1 MSGLHDIINKIKLS
15 KKKGELKNYLD
26 SKFSLLAQEFSYD
39 KDTNKSLLDILN
51 TYANLSFLDN
61 LNREI
66 LGGEYEIMGSLM
78 KELYQDMYDK
88 LDEKLNKLNSFQ
100 LAGTI
105 TERVLA
111 LHPSTITMGILE
123 GTEQYIKEEINSIT
137 HNPTKQGGKYQ
148 TGSRLSDKIKEIYI
162 KVHKAKQ
169 VISMVNPSM
178 TRFLSEDDISGMS
191 HFLNETRSTLIPNH
205 REYVEI
211 DDFDM
216 RGFYTF
222 LSFWAAHKLD
232 RVSAEQIESRQDRT
246 PIELQDRT
254 TAESQPNERPDKKPL
269 FYLSYIKTI
278 ELPPKEEVAKL
289 KNILNQS
296 SKEAYSPVSREV
308 YSLFNYSSYILDRI
322 TGK

>member
-1 MSGLHDIINKIKLS
+1 
-15 KKKGELKNYLD
+15 
-26 SKFSLLAQEFSYD
+26 
-39 KDTNKSLLDILN
+39 
-51 TYANLSFLDN
+51 
-61 LNREI
+61 
-66 LGGEYEIMGSLM
+66 
-78 KELYQDMYDK
+78 
-88 LDEKLNKLNSFQ
+88 
-100 LAGTI
+100 
-105 TERVLA
+105 
-111 LHPSTITMGILE
+111 
-123 GTEQYIKEEINSIT
+123 
-137 HNPTKQGGKYQ
+137 
-148 TGSRLSDKIKEIYI
+148 
-162 KVHKAKQ
+162 
-169 VISMVNPSM
+169 
-178 TRFLSEDDISGMS
+178 
-191 HFLNETRSTLIPNH
+191 
-205 REYVEI
+205 
-211 DDFDM
+211 M

-269 FYLSYIKTI
+269 FYLSYIETI